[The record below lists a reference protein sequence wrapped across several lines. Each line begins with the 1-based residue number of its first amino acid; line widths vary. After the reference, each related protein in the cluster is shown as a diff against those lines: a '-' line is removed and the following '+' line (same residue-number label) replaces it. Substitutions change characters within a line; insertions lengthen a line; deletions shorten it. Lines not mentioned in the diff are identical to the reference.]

1 MKLVYFRKDEPPK
14 NALFYPEKTK
24 DNVLP
29 NVCDEHNYM
38 AALRRGEN
46 AEYNAALETLEKKY
60 LSIL

>member
-29 NVCDEHNYM
+29 NVCDEYNYM
-38 AALRRGEN
+38 AGELLFEGTN
-46 AEYNAALETLEKKY
+46 
-60 LSIL
+60 SIDRHMDYWYQR